1 MRKRLAARKDA
12 RRKWINRTIFAATIP
27 SQRLFYIAF
36 HRNFILRYAKKLWGK
51 MRGKKDINNNLLKN
65 SEKFVLKHKKILDQ
79 TYKNL
84 WDEDK
89 MDEMSRER
97 EAELAQK

>member
-1 MRKRLAARKDA
+1 
-12 RRKWINRTIFAATIP
+12 
-27 SQRLFYIAF
+27 
-36 HRNFILRYAKKLWGK
+36 

-89 MDEMSRER
+89 MDEMTKKNSDFVKSMQKESER
-97 EAELAQK
+97 KFLSQEKGHRNLLNMERRKHLIHR

>member
-1 MRKRLAARKDA
+1 M
-12 RRKWINRTIFAATIP
+12 NE
-27 SQRLFYIAF
+27 
-36 HRNFILRYAKKLWGK
+36 
-51 MRGKKDINNNLLKN
+51 KKDINYNLFKQ
-65 SEKFVLKHKKILDQ
+65 SEKFALKHKKILDQ

-89 MDEMSRER
+89 MDEMSRDC

>member
-1 MRKRLAARKDA
+1 
-12 RRKWINRTIFAATIP
+12 
-27 SQRLFYIAF
+27 
-36 HRNFILRYAKKLWGK
+36 